1 MLFVRRPADSRA
13 AGRFLRAGLLATL
26 AFRTPA
32 WNGES
37 IAAGEPA
44 ITAKEDALP
53 AKFVNYAAPEVGKE
67 VEARLRLQWKR
78 YALLLPPRFPPSGS
92 DEPLFEVRLYG
103 TLADYRA
110 ALAEHGLR
118 LENSAAY
125 LTDARLILLGFDGAQ
140 FDAAL
145 DAAQKQVAQ
154 RKAEIEKLAR
164 AFAAKQK
171 EDNAR
176 FQREQTPE
184 AVRKELQLRRR
195 RDFQRDQAAAA
206 AAQRQ
211 AEAANQAELDT
222 AVRRILANGSHE
234 LFHAYVATRLYRA
247 PSDRLPSWLNEGLAQ
262 TVEYGRWRND
272 RLLVDVAPPPEL
284 LRQLNPDAS
293 GAAAHLDLRTLL
305 TADDAQFLAHGAAA
319 SGDARRAYLAAWSL
333 TQYLASIGAFSQRS
347 TLDAYAADGDADP
360 VRRFERF
367 VGRDLA
373 TVEADWRA
381 YLGKWVK

>member
-1 MLFVRRPADSRA
+1 MFFVRRPADSCA
-13 AGRFLRAGLLATL
+13 TGRFVRAGLLATL
-26 AFRTPA
+26 ALASPA
-32 WNGES
+32 ATDEGAS
-37 IAAGEPA
+37 AGEPVLA
-44 ITAKEDALP
+44 TKEDVLP

-78 YALLLPPRFPPSGS
+78 YALLLPPRFPPSDS
-92 DEPLFEVRLYG
+92 DAPLFEVRLYG

-118 LENSAAY
+118 LENPAVY
-125 LTDARLILLGFDGAQ
+125 LTDARLILLGFDGAR

-145 DAAQKQVAQ
+145 DDAQKRVVQ
-154 RKAEIEKLAR
+154 RKAEVEKLSR
-164 AFAAKQK
+164 AFAAQQK
-171 EDNAR
+171 ADNAR

-195 RDFQRDQAAAA
+195 RDFQKAQAEAA

-211 AEAANQAELDT
+211 AEDANQAELDS
-222 AVRRILANGSHE
+222 AIGRILANGSHE
-234 LFHAYVATRLYRA
+234 LFHAYVATRLYRV
-247 PSDRLPSWLNEGLAQ
+247 PSDRLPAWLHEGLAQ

-272 RLLVDVAPPPEL
+272 RLLIDIAPPPEL
-284 LRQLNPDAS
+284 LRQLKPDGNGGPA
-293 GAAAHLDLRTLL
+293 LFDLRTLL
-305 TADDAQFLAHGAAA
+305 MADDEQFLAHGAAA

-333 TQYLASIGAFSQRS
+333 TQYLASIGSFSKR
-347 TLDAYAADGDADP
+347 TALDAYAADGDADP

-373 TVEADWRA
+373 MVEADWRA
-381 YLGKWVK
+381 YVGKWVK

>member
-1 MLFVRRPADSRA
+1 MPFVRRPADSRA

-26 AFRTPA
+26 AFRVPA
-32 WNGES
+32 WSGES
-37 IAAGEPA
+37 VSAVEPA
-44 ITAKEDALP
+44 IAAKEDALP
-53 AKFVNYAAPEVGKE
+53 AKFVNYAASEIGKE

-78 YALLLPPRFPPSGS
+78 YALLLPPRFPPPS
-92 DEPLFEVRLYG
+92 DDNPLFEVRLYG

-110 ALAEHGLR
+110 ALADYGLR
-118 LENSAAY
+118 LENPAAY
-125 LTDARLILLGFDGAQ
+125 LTDARLILLGFDGAR
-140 FDAAL
+140 FNAAL

-154 RKAEIEKLAR
+154 RKTEMEDLSR

-184 AVRKELQLRRR
+184 AVRKELQLRLR
-195 RDFQRDQAAAA
+195 RDFQRDRAAAA

-211 AEAANQAELDT
+211 AEDANQAVLET
-222 AVRRILANGSHE
+222 AIERILAIGSHE

-247 PSDRLPSWLNEGLAQ
+247 PSDRLPAWLNEGLAQ
-262 TVEYGRWRND
+262 SVEYGRWRND

-284 LRQLNPDAS
+284 LRQLKPDAD
-293 GAAAHLDLRTLL
+293 GAPAHFDLRTLL
-305 TADDAQFLAHGAAA
+305 TSDDAQFLAHGAAA

-333 TQYLASIGAFSQRS
+333 THYLASIGAFSQRT

-367 VGRDLA
+367 VGRDLE

-381 YLGKWVK
+381 HVGKWVK

>member
-13 AGRFLRAGLLATL
+13 AGRFVRAGLLATL
-26 AFRTPA
+26 AFGTQVLS
-32 WNGES
+32 GES
-37 IAAGEPA
+37 AAAGEPIA
-44 ITAKEDALP
+44 ATTEDGLP
-53 AKFVNYAAPEVGKE
+53 AKFTNFAAPEVGKE

-92 DEPLFEVRLYG
+92 DAPLFEVRLYG

-118 LENSAAY
+118 LENPAVY
-125 LTDARLILLGFDGAQ
+125 LTDARLILLGFDGAR

-145 DAAQKQVAQ
+145 DDAQKKVAQ
-154 RKAEIEKLAR
+154 HKAEIETQAR
-164 AFAAKQK
+164 AFAAQQK
-171 EDNAR
+171 ADNAR

-195 RDFQRDQAAAA
+195 RDFQKAQAATA

-211 AEAANQAELDT
+211 AEDANQAVLDT
-222 AVRRILANGSHE
+222 AIERLFANGAHE
-234 LFHAYVATRLYRA
+234 LFHAYVAMRLYRA
-247 PSDRLPSWLNEGLAQ
+247 QSDRLPAWLNEGLAQ

-272 RLLVDVAPPPEL
+272 RLLTDIAPPPEL
-284 LRQLNPDAS
+284 LRQLKPDGN
-293 GAAAHLDLRTLL
+293 GAPALFDLRTLL

-333 TQYLASIGAFSQRS
+333 TQYLASIGTFEKRS

-373 TVEADWRA
+373 MVEADWRA
-381 YLGKWVK
+381 YVGKWVK